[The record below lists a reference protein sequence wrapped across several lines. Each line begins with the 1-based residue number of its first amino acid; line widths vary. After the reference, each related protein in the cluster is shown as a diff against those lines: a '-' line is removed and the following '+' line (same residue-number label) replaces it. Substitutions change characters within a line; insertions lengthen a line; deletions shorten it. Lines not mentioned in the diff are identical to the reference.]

1 MTDVRTTGKQ
11 MQGQV
16 LDTIQK
22 SQEAVTDAIRA
33 WAESV
38 QSLTPS
44 LPTASAP
51 QTDKLP
57 TPSEAVADA
66 YDFAEQLLAA
76 QRKFAEDVLQATAP
90 VFTPK
95 VGSKTGKSGP
105 SRHVIQGSGAR
116 GGRACAVQC
125 GHARAT
131 CAERTEPKA
140 DSA

>member
-1 MTDVRTTGKQ
+1 MTDLRSTGKE

-33 WAESV
+33 WAETI

-44 LPTASAP
+44 PPAVPAP
-51 QTDKLP
+51 YADKLP
-57 TPSEAVADA
+57 APSEVVADA

-90 VFTPK
+90 AFTPK
-95 VGSKTGKSGP
+95 EGTKAAKSG
-105 SRHVIQGSGAR
+105 A
-116 GGRACAVQC
+116 AA
-125 GHARAT
+125 
-131 CAERTEPKA
+131 K
-140 DSA
+140 

>member
-1 MTDVRTTGKQ
+1 MTDLRTTGKE

-33 WAESV
+33 WAETV

-44 LPTASAP
+44 LPTASTPSA
-51 QTDKLP
+51 DKLP
-57 TPSEAVADA
+57 KPSEMVSDA

-90 VFTPK
+90 AFTPK
-95 VGSKTGKSGP
+95 EGSKTAKS
-105 SRHVIQGSGAR
+105 A
-116 GGRACAVQC
+116 AA
-125 GHARAT
+125 A
-131 CAERTEPKA
+131 K
-140 DSA
+140 